1 MVNLQR
7 FLVMEF
13 FKMLK
18 KKIKY
23 NDKISSW
30 KLHTL
35 SIICVVFIMLL
46 IIFSKTAVNSAVKGM
61 DLWFN
66 IVFPSI
72 FPFLVATEILSNTN
86 FIKTLG
92 VLLEP
97 VMRPLFNAPGCASF
111 PFAVGI
117 TSGYPVGAKVIAN
130 MKENGLINSRIAERL
145 LAFCN
150 NSSPLFIMGAVS
162 IGMLK
167 MPDMGP
173 LLYICH
179 IAAGITIGFIFRF
192 YKLDKKNM
200 LNKKS
205 SGNYKSSDM
214 LLINNNY
221 SLNNLGSLL
230 TNAVKNSVTS
240 LLMVGGFIILF
251 SVIIN
256 LLIETGIIV
265 NLINVFYPILKY
277 TGLSKEFFISL
288 FSGFI
293 EITTGLKM
301 LSGLSDIPLNIR
313 LAAISAVL
321 GWGGI
326 SVHMQIYSVISNTN
340 LSIKPYLIGK
350 FLQSLISAF
359 YTLIG
364 FKIATAIPQPAASVL
379 EYFSINVKELT
390 SWDRYFFASCRHL
403 SLLLLFFMSFIIVVI
418 ALSLI
423 KHLLNKFLRA

>member
-1 MVNLQR
+1 
-7 FLVMEF
+7 
-13 FKMLK
+13 
-18 KKIKY
+18 
-23 NDKISSW
+23 
-30 KLHTL
+30 
-35 SIICVVFIMLL
+35 
-46 IIFSKTAVNSAVKGM
+46 
-61 DLWFN
+61 
-66 IVFPSI
+66 
-72 FPFLVATEILSNTN
+72 
-86 FIKTLG
+86 
-92 VLLEP
+92 
-97 VMRPLFNAPGCASF
+97 
-111 PFAVGI
+111 
-117 TSGYPVGAKVIAN
+117 
-130 MKENGLINSRIAERL
+130 
-145 LAFCN
+145 
-150 NSSPLFIMGAVS
+150 MGAVS